1 MLSSVQLNG
10 VKEQLCHYFS
20 ISWFFGLTSLSYMVL
35 PLRVISAMGHNHL
48 GAYSV
53 GMSSGLAVDAGSQLG
68 VHVRCQLE

>member
-1 MLSSVQLNG
+1 
-10 VKEQLCHYFS
+10 
-20 ISWFFGLTSLSYMVL
+20 MVL

-53 GMSSGLAVDAGSQLG
+53 GMSSGPAVNAGSQLG